1 VKNEHQPSAV
11 YLRYE
16 SDQSTVVTSVAPVSR
31 PGPNGSTTVQAEG
44 SDRYRTPSEPHA
56 SAADEATR
64 EDLRRPSK
72 DESAPRY
79 GLRIWAGFGLA
90 LVGLLVVGAV
100 AYLNIQEFIESTVWV
115 AHTHVVIERL
125 DDAWTKVLEIAGNRR
140 AVLLSGDKQLV
151 EPMAEWRKD
160 LESDLTDLKQL
171 TIDNP
176 SQQRKLVALEALA
189 HDWLREV
196 EISIGGQADRNGA
209 ASATLPDRTALLG
222 EEIRQSIK
230 TIDAAEHS
238 LLGRRQLAE
247 ERSTAIV
254 RRCVVFGVAVV
265 FVFIA
270 FAGIYIQRGLR
281 ELSEGKRA
289 LNSQSEMLLSV
300 FMSMSE
306 GVIVTD
312 DQMMLVEINSA
323 AARILHLESTN
334 TLLGAAVPLPEE
346 SFDAGGRMLA
356 ITDLPHLRALLG
368 DESTDAEL
376 LIREKGQEK
385 PVWISCTSK
394 TLRSQNG
401 TIKGAVS
408 VFRDITERKRAEQE
422 LRALSESLERQV
434 ASRTVELQTVIGE
447 LEAFTYSASHDLRA
461 PLRAIDSFSHIL
473 LSDHAA
479 ELSAEAQDYLGEI
492 SANAKKM
499 ADLIDALLMLSR
511 ASRHQMKMRP
521 LPLTALVREVLQELK
536 SQQDGRQ
543 VEIRFADLPV
553 CNGDYVLMRE
563 VFSNLLSNAF
573 KYTRKKE
580 RAVIEIGYQKPA
592 SDSDEWVLFVK
603 DNGAGFDMRY
613 RDKLFEVFQR
623 LHDASDFEGEGVGLA
638 IVARI
643 VRRHGGRVWAESEEN
658 KGAAFYLALPGGSAD
673 G

>member
-1 VKNEHQPSAV
+1 MASAF
-11 YLRYE
+11 R
-16 SDQSTVVTSVAPVSR
+16 PVR
-31 PGPNGSTTVQAEG
+31 NGSTTVRSEG
-44 SDRYRTPSEPHA
+44 SDGYRSPSE
-56 SAADEATR
+56 SRTRTADEAAR
-64 EDLRRPSK
+64 ENLLRPRT

-79 GLRIWAGFGLA
+79 GLRIWAAFSLA
-90 LVGLLVVGAV
+90 LIGLLVVGAV
-100 AYLNIQEFIESTVWV
+100 SYLNVEEFVESTAWV
-115 AHTHVVIERL
+115 THTHVVIGRL
-125 DDAWTKVLEIAGNRR
+125 DDAWSKMLEIAGNRR
-140 AVLLSGDKQLV
+140 ALLLSGDTRFV
-151 EPMAEWRKD
+151 NPMAEMRKD
-160 LESDLTDLKQL
+160 LKSDLTDLKQL

-176 SQQRKLVALEALA
+176 SQQGKLGALA
-189 HDWLREV
+189 ALVDDWLREV
-196 EISIGGQADRNGA
+196 DISIGQQATRSSEGSIA
-209 ASATLPDRTALLG
+209 LPDRTMMLG
-222 EEIRQSIK
+222 EEIRQSIMA
-230 TIDAAEHS
+230 IDAAEHR
-238 LLGRRQLAE
+238 LLDRRQLAE
-247 ERSTAIV
+247 GRRSAIV
-254 RRCVVFGVAVV
+254 RRCVVLGVALV
-265 FVFIA
+265 FAFIS

-289 LNSQSEMLLSV
+289 LTSQSEMLLSV

-306 GVIVTD
+306 GVVVTD

-323 AARILHLESTN
+323 AARILHLEATN
-334 TLLGAAVPLPEE
+334 TWLGEAVPLPEE

-356 ITDLPHLRALLG
+356 IADLPHLRALVG
-368 DESTDAEL
+368 DESTDVEL
-376 LIREKGQEK
+376 RIREKGQEK

-394 TLRSQNG
+394 TLRSQTD

-408 VFRDITERKRAEQE
+408 VFRDITERKHAEQE

-434 ASRTVELQTVIGE
+434 ASRTAELQTAISE

-479 ELSAEAQDYLGEI
+479 ELSAEAQDYLAEI

-499 ADLIDALLMLSR
+499 GDLIDALLVLSR

-521 LPLTALVREVLQELK
+521 LPLKALVREVLQDLK

-543 VEIRFADLPV
+543 VEIRLDDLPV

-563 VFSNLLSNAF
+563 VFTNLLTNAF

-580 RAVIEIGYQKPA
+580 RAIIEIGYEKPS
-592 SDSDEWVLFVK
+592 SDSDERVLFVR

-623 LHDASDFEGEGVGLA
+623 LHDASDFEGDGIGLA

-643 VRRHGGRVWAESEEN
+643 VRRHGGRVWAEGEEN
-658 KGAAFYLALPGGSAD
+658 KGAAFYLALPGGSVD

>member
-1 VKNEHQPSAV
+1 
-11 YLRYE
+11 
-16 SDQSTVVTSVAPVSR
+16 
-31 PGPNGSTTVQAEG
+31 
-44 SDRYRTPSEPHA
+44 
-56 SAADEATR
+56 
-64 EDLRRPSK
+64 
-72 DESAPRY
+72 
-79 GLRIWAGFGLA
+79 
-90 LVGLLVVGAV
+90 
-100 AYLNIQEFIESTVWV
+100 
-115 AHTHVVIERL
+115 
-125 DDAWTKVLEIAGNRR
+125 
-140 AVLLSGDKQLV
+140 
-151 EPMAEWRKD
+151 
-160 LESDLTDLKQL
+160 
-171 TIDNP
+171 
-176 SQQRKLVALEALA
+176 
-189 HDWLREV
+189 
-196 EISIGGQADRNGA
+196 
-209 ASATLPDRTALLG
+209 
-222 EEIRQSIK
+222 
-230 TIDAAEHS
+230 
-238 LLGRRQLAE
+238 
-247 ERSTAIV
+247 
-254 RRCVVFGVAVV
+254 VV

-368 DESTDAEL
+368 DESTD
-376 LIREKGQEK
+376 
-385 PVWISCTSK
+385 VISCTSK

-673 G
+673 GLQPGC